1 MLKKKI
7 APNSLRLGLLLF
19 FFSPLYMF
27 AQQKPDYKL
36 EYQNR
41 VLSVVG
47 HDARRQAAI
56 NYFQSLANTELAD
69 ALADIAT
76 LGNENFIAYDLFALN
91 EDALKNDA
99 QFRNDLLEHLNSIAN
114 TPEFRLVTIDFIEDV
129 LSTQAEAKKFEGS
142 LRSIALQES
151 LPAKLRSYAVSH
163 LSIFPHD
170 SSKQIIR
177 QLLEHEETQI
187 AEGAGRACRAL
198 LWMATE
204 QEKNDWTSALISA
217 VEKHREKLEKIKP
230 IIYALGKIGTNTSI
244 AYLQRMLEIHAQAG
258 NAISNTIT
266 LSLTQN
272 MDTELFIDIYRIY
285 SQNKSNFL
293 DTYAVELTL
302 SELARQH
309 PEILQELSGGQT
321 IEGKKTFLQALQALR
336 ETSSQNYVEK
346 AVQLL
351 NDDTDRVRL
360 AAVKAVHFLLPYEDE
375 VMLFKERLQK
385 EPAEPVRQQIY
396 SYIGRKR

>member
-1 MLKKKI
+1 M
-7 APNSLRLGLLLF
+7 
-19 FFSPLYMF
+19 
-27 AQQKPDYKL
+27 
-36 EYQNR
+36 
-41 VLSVVG
+41 
-47 HDARRQAAI
+47 
-56 NYFQSLANTELAD
+56 
-69 ALADIAT
+69 
-76 LGNENFIAYDLFALN
+76 
-91 EDALKNDA
+91 
-99 QFRNDLLEHLNSIAN
+99 
-114 TPEFRLVTIDFIEDV
+114 
-129 LSTQAEAKKFEGS
+129 
-142 LRSIALQES
+142 
-151 LPAKLRSYAVSH
+151 
-163 LSIFPHD
+163 SIFPHD

-272 MDTELFIDIYRIY
+272 MNTELFIDIYRIY